1 MKTIAIVAGESSGDL
16 LGSHLIKSLKS
27 IRPDLT
33 FIGIAGPKMI
43 KEGAASFFSMEELSV
58 RGYFEALRKLF
69 CLLKLRKNLLNQI
82 LDAKPDLFIGI
93 DAPDFNFWI
102 ERQLKKKGIPVIHYV
117 SPSIWAWR
125 GNRLRKIKKSIDHM
139 LTIFPFEKNIYSK
152 ANIQASFVGHPLAEM
167 IPLHPNKKKAQNKLK
182 IIKATKVIALLPGSR
197 QGEVRWHT
205 QLLIDS
211 ALEISKR
218 VRDIKFLVPLPT
230 RETYEIFSKTLFKNT
245 HAELDIQLLI
255 GHASDAINAADLVIV
270 ASGTATLET
279 ALYKK
284 PMIVIYKMSSI
295 SWQILKRMRYLPYIS
310 LPNILL
316 NKFLV
321 PELLQDDATPENI
334 TDQTI
339 EILKDVAYRKNLL
352 IQFTKIHHQL
362 KQNTSDR
369 LNRVVLKFIK

>member
-27 IRPDLT
+27 TRFDLK
-33 FIGIAGPKMI
+33 FIGVAGPKMI
-43 KEGAASFFSMEELSV
+43 KEGAFSFFPMEELSV
-58 RGYFEALRKLF
+58 RGYFEAIKKLF
-69 CLLKLRKNLLNQI
+69 HLLKLRKNLLKKI
-82 LDAKPDLFIGI
+82 LNAKPDLFIGV
-93 DAPDFNFWI
+93 DAPDFNFWL

-125 GNRLRKIKKSIDHM
+125 GGRLRKIKKSIDHM
-139 LTIFPFEKNIYSK
+139 LTIFPFEKKIYSK
-152 ANIQASFVGHPLAEM
+152 VNIEATFVGHPLAEM

-197 QGEVRWHT
+197 QGEVKWHA

-211 ALEISKR
+211 AIELSKKIQD
-218 VRDIKFLVPLPT
+218 VKFLVSLPT
-230 RETYEIFSKTLFKNT
+230 RETYELFSRALFKNT
-245 HAELDIQLLI
+245 HAELDITLLI

-284 PMIVIYKMSSI
+284 PMIVIYKMSTI
-295 SWQILKRMRYLPYIS
+295 SWQILNRMQYLPYVS

-316 NKFLV
+316 NKFFV
-321 PELLQDDATPENI
+321 PELLQNDATPENI
-334 TDQTI
+334 TSKTI
-339 EILKDVAYRKNLL
+339 EILKDASYRKNLL

-362 KQNTSDR
+362 KQNTSYR
-369 LNRVVLKFIK
+369 LNKIILKFIK

>member
-16 LGSHLIKSLKS
+16 LGSHLIKALRLNRTDLK
-27 IRPDLT
+27 
-33 FIGIAGPKMI
+33 FIGVAGPKMM
-43 KEGAASFFSMEELSV
+43 KEGAASYFPMEELSV

-69 CLLKLRKNLLNQI
+69 HLIKLRKNLLKKI

-125 GNRLRKIKKSIDHM
+125 RSRLKKIKKSIDHM

-152 ANIQASFVGHPLAEM
+152 ANIQATFVGHPLAEM
-167 IPLHPNKKKAQNKLK
+167 IPLHPNKKKAQDKLK
-182 IIKATKVIALLPGSR
+182 IIKASKVIALLPGSR
-197 QGEVRWHT
+197 QGEVKWHA

-211 ALEISKR
+211 AIEISKKI
-218 VRDIKFLVPLPT
+218 RDVKFLVPLPT

-245 HAELDIQLLI
+245 QAELDIQLLI
-255 GHASDAINAADLVIV
+255 GHASIAINAADAVIV

-284 PMIVIYKMSSI
+284 PMIVIYKMSTI
-295 SWQILKRMRYLPYIS
+295 SWQILKRMRYLPYVSI
-310 LPNILL
+310 PNILL

-321 PELLQDDATPENI
+321 PELLQNDATPENI
-334 TDQTI
+334 TAKTI
-339 EILKDVAYRKNLL
+339 EILKDSSYRKHLL
-352 IQFTKIHHQL
+352 VQFTKIHFQL

-369 LNRVVLKFIK
+369 LNKVILKFIK

>member
-16 LGSHLIKSLKS
+16 LGSHLIRSLKS
-27 IRPDLT
+27 SRSDLK
-33 FIGIAGPKMI
+33 FIGIAGPKMM
-43 KEGAASFFSMEELSV
+43 KEGAVSLFLMEELSV
-58 RGYFEALRKLF
+58 RGYFEAFKKLF
-69 CLLKLRKNLLNQI
+69 HLIQLRKNLLNQI
-82 LDAKPDLFIGI
+82 LNQKPDLFIGV

-102 ERQLKKKGIPVIHYV
+102 ERQLKKKGIPVIHFV

-125 GNRLRKIKKSIDHM
+125 GNRLRKIKKSVDHM

-152 ANIQASFVGHPLAEM
+152 ANIQATFVGHPLAEM
-167 IPLHPNKKKAQNKLK
+167 IPLYSNKKKAQDKLK

-197 QGEVRWHT
+197 QGEVTWHA

-211 ALEISKR
+211 ATEISKR
-218 VRDIKFLVPLPT
+218 IRDVKFLVPLPT
-230 RETYEIFSKTLFKNT
+230 RETYDIFSKTLFKNT
-245 HAELDIQLLI
+245 HAELDIQLLV

-295 SWQILKRMRYLPYIS
+295 SWQILKRMRYLPFVS

-316 NKFLV
+316 NKFIV
-321 PELLQDDATPENI
+321 PELLQSDATSDNI
-334 TDQTI
+334 SSKAI
-339 EILKDVAYRKNLL
+339 EILKNAPYRKNLL

-369 LNRVVLKFIK
+369 LSKVILKFIK

>member
-16 LGSHLIKSLKS
+16 LGSHLIRSLKS
-27 IRPDLT
+27 SRSDLK
-33 FIGIAGPKMI
+33 FIGIAGPKMM
-43 KEGAASFFSMEELSV
+43 KEGAVSLFLMEELSV
-58 RGYFEALRKLF
+58 RGYFEAIRKLF
-69 CLLKLRKNLLNQI
+69 HLIQLRKNLLNQI
-82 LDAKPDLFIGI
+82 LNQKPDLFIGV

-125 GNRLRKIKKSIDHM
+125 GNRLRKIKKSVDHM

-152 ANIQASFVGHPLAEM
+152 ANIQATFVGHPLAEM
-167 IPLHPNKKKAQNKLK
+167 IPLYSNKKKAQDKLK

-197 QGEVRWHT
+197 QGEVTWHA

-211 ALEISKR
+211 ATEISKR
-218 VRDIKFLVPLPT
+218 IRDVKFLVPLPT
-230 RETYEIFSKTLFKNT
+230 RETYDIFSKTLFKNT
-245 HAELDIQLLI
+245 HAELDIQLLV

-295 SWQILKRMRYLPYIS
+295 SWQILKRMRYLPFVS

-316 NKFLV
+316 NKFIV
-321 PELLQDDATPENI
+321 PELLQSDATSDNI
-334 TDQTI
+334 SSKAI
-339 EILKDVAYRKNLL
+339 EILKNAPYRKNLL

-369 LNRVVLKFIK
+369 LSKVILKFIK

>member
-16 LGSHLIKSLKS
+16 LGSHLIKALRLNRTDLK
-27 IRPDLT
+27 
-33 FIGIAGPKMI
+33 FIGVAGPKMM
-43 KEGAASFFSMEELSV
+43 KEGAASYFPMEELSV

-69 CLLKLRKNLLNQI
+69 HLIKLRKNLLKKI

-125 GNRLRKIKKSIDHM
+125 GSRLKKIKKSIDHM

-152 ANIQASFVGHPLAEM
+152 ANIQATFVGHPLAEM
-167 IPLHPNKKKAQNKLK
+167 IPLHPNKKKAQDKLK
-182 IIKATKVIALLPGSR
+182 IIKASRVIALLPGSR
-197 QGEVRWHT
+197 QGEVKWHA

-211 ALEISKR
+211 AIEISKR
-218 VRDIKFLVPLPT
+218 IRDVKFLVPLPT

-245 HAELDIQLLI
+245 QAELDIQLLI
-255 GHASDAINAADLVIV
+255 GHASIAINAADAVIV

-284 PMIVIYKMSSI
+284 PMIVIYKMSTI
-295 SWQILKRMRYLPYIS
+295 SWQILKRMRYLPYVS

-321 PELLQDDATPENI
+321 PELLQNDATPENI
-334 TDQTI
+334 TAKTI
-339 EILKDVAYRKNLL
+339 EILKDSSYRKHLL
-352 IQFTKIHHQL
+352 VQFTKIHYQL

-369 LNRVVLKFIK
+369 LNRVILKFIK

>member
-27 IRPDLT
+27 KRFDLK
-33 FIGIAGPKMI
+33 FIGVAGPKMI
-43 KEGAASFFSMEELSV
+43 KEGAFSFFPMEELSV
-58 RGYFEALRKLF
+58 RGYFEAIKKLF
-69 CLLKLRKNLLNQI
+69 HLLKLRKNLLKKI
-82 LDAKPDLFIGI
+82 LNAKPDLFIGV
-93 DAPDFNFWI
+93 DAPDFNFWL

-125 GNRLRKIKKSIDHM
+125 GGRLRKIKKSIDHM
-139 LTIFPFEKNIYSK
+139 LTIFPFENKIYSK
-152 ANIQASFVGHPLAEM
+152 VNIEATFVGHPLAEM

-197 QGEVRWHT
+197 QGEVKWHA

-211 ALEISKR
+211 AIELSKKIQD
-218 VRDIKFLVPLPT
+218 VKFLVPLPT
-230 RETYEIFSKTLFKNT
+230 RETYEVFSRVLFKNT

-295 SWQILKRMRYLPYIS
+295 SWQILKRMRYLPYVS

-316 NKFLV
+316 NKFFV
-321 PELLQDDATPENI
+321 PELLQNDATPENI
-334 TDQTI
+334 TSKTI
-339 EILKDVAYRKNLL
+339 EILKDASYRKNLA

-362 KQNTSDR
+362 KQNTSYR
-369 LNRVVLKFIK
+369 LNKIILKFIK

>member
-27 IRPDLT
+27 ARSDLK
-33 FIGIAGPKMI
+33 FIGIAGPKMM
-43 KEGAASFFSMEELSV
+43 KEGAVSFFSMEELSV
-58 RGYFEALRKLF
+58 RGYFEAFRKLF
-69 CLLKLRKNLLNQI
+69 HLIRLRKKLLNQI
-82 LDAKPDLFIGI
+82 LREKPVLFIGV

-102 ERQLKKKGIPVIHYV
+102 EKQLKKKGVPVIHYV

-152 ANIQASFVGHPLAEM
+152 ANIQATFVGHPLAEM
-167 IPLHPNKKKAQNKLK
+167 IPLYPNKKKAQNKLK

-197 QGEVRWHT
+197 QGEVKWHA

-211 ALEISKR
+211 ATEISKKI
-218 VRDIKFLVPLPT
+218 RDVKFLVPLPT
-230 RETYEIFSKTLFKNT
+230 RETYDIFSKTLFKNT

-295 SWQILKRMRYLPYIS
+295 SWQILKRMRYLPFVS

-321 PELLQDDATPENI
+321 PELLQSDATSENI
-334 TDQTI
+334 SSKAV
-339 EILKDVAYRKNLL
+339 EILKDASYRKNLL
-352 IQFTKIHHQL
+352 TQFTKIHHQL

-369 LNRVVLKFIK
+369 LNRVILKLIK

>member
-69 CLLKLRKNLLNQI
+69 RLLKLRKNLLNQI

-152 ANIQASFVGHPLAEM
+152 ASIQASFVGHPLAEM

-310 LPNILL
+310 LPNILS

-334 TDQTI
+334 TDKTI

>member
-16 LGSHLIKSLKS
+16 LGSHLIRSLKS
-27 IRPDLT
+27 TRFDLK
-33 FIGIAGPKMI
+33 FIGVAGPKML
-43 KEGAASFFSMEELSV
+43 KEGALSYFPMEELSV
-58 RGYFEALRKLF
+58 RGYFEAFRKLF
-69 CLLKLRKNLLNQI
+69 HLLTLRKNLLNQI

-125 GNRLRKIKKSIDHM
+125 KNRLKKIKTSIDHM

-152 ANIQASFVGHPLAEM
+152 AHIQATFVGHPLAEM
-167 IPLHPNKKKAQNKLK
+167 IPLHPNKKKAQAKLK
-182 IIKATKVIALLPGSR
+182 IIKATTVIALLPGSR
-197 QGEVRWHT
+197 QGEVKWHT

-211 ALEISKR
+211 AIELSKKI
-218 VRDIKFLVPLPT
+218 RDVKFLVPLPT
-230 RETYEIFSKTLFKNT
+230 RETYMIFSKTLFKNT
-245 HAELDIQLLI
+245 HAELDIQLLT
-255 GHASDAINAADLVIV
+255 GHASDAINASDLVIV
-270 ASGTATLET
+270 ASGTATLEA

-295 SWQILKRMRYLPYIS
+295 SWEILKRMQYLPYVS

-316 NKFLV
+316 NKFFV
-321 PELLQDDATPENI
+321 PELLQKDATPENI
-334 TDQTI
+334 TNKAL
-339 EILKDVAYRKNLL
+339 EILKDASYRRNLL

-362 KQNTSDR
+362 KQNTSYR
-369 LNRVVLKFIK
+369 LNKIILKFLK

>member
-16 LGSHLIKSLKS
+16 IGSHLIKSLKAVRS
-27 IRPDLT
+27 DLK

-43 KEGAASFFSMEELSV
+43 KEGATSFFLMEELSV
-58 RGYFEALRKLF
+58 RGYFEAFRKLF
-69 CLLKLRKNLLNQI
+69 HLIKLRKKLLNQI
-82 LDAKPDLFIGI
+82 LKEKPDLFIGV

-102 ERQLKKKGIPVIHYV
+102 EKQLKKKGIPVIHYV

-125 GNRLRKIKKSIDHM
+125 GGRLRKIKKSIDHM

-152 ANIQASFVGHPLAEM
+152 ANIQATFVGHPLAEM
-167 IPLHPNKKKAQNKLK
+167 IPLYPNKKKAQIKLK

-197 QGEVRWHT
+197 QGEVKWHA

-211 ALEISKR
+211 ATEISKKI
-218 VRDIKFLVPLPT
+218 RDIKFLVPLPT
-230 RETYEIFSKTLFKNT
+230 RETYDIFSKTLFKNT
-245 HAELDIQLLI
+245 QAELDIQLLI

-284 PMIVIYKMSSI
+284 PMVVIYKMSSI
-295 SWQILKRMRYLPYIS
+295 SWQILKRMRYLPFVS

-316 NKFLV
+316 NKFIV
-321 PELLQDDATPENI
+321 PELLQSDATSDNI
-334 TDQTI
+334 SSKAI
-339 EILKDVAYRKNLL
+339 EILKNAPYRKNLL

-369 LNRVVLKFIK
+369 LSKVILKFIK

>member
-16 LGSHLIKSLKS
+16 LGSHLIRSLKS
-27 IRPDLT
+27 SRSDLK
-33 FIGIAGPKMI
+33 FIGIAGPKMM
-43 KEGAASFFSMEELSV
+43 KEGAVSLFLMEELSV
-58 RGYFEALRKLF
+58 RGYFEAFKKLF
-69 CLLKLRKNLLNQI
+69 HLIQLRKNLLNQI
-82 LDAKPDLFIGI
+82 LNQKPDLFIGV

-125 GNRLRKIKKSIDHM
+125 GNRLRKIKKSVDHM

-152 ANIQASFVGHPLAEM
+152 ANIQATFVGHPLAEM
-167 IPLHPNKKKAQNKLK
+167 IPLYSNKKKAQDKLK

-197 QGEVRWHT
+197 QGEVTWHA

-211 ALEISKR
+211 ATEISKR
-218 VRDIKFLVPLPT
+218 IRDVKFLVPLPT
-230 RETYEIFSKTLFKNT
+230 RETYDIFSKTLFKNT
-245 HAELDIQLLI
+245 HAELDIQLLV

-295 SWQILKRMRYLPYIS
+295 SWQILKRMRYLPFVS

-316 NKFLV
+316 NKFIV
-321 PELLQDDATPENI
+321 PELLQSDATSDNI
-334 TDQTI
+334 SSKAI
-339 EILKDVAYRKNLL
+339 EILKNSPYRKNLL

-369 LNRVVLKFIK
+369 LSKVILKFIK

>member
-1 MKTIAIVAGESSGDL
+1 MKTIAIIAGESSGDL

-27 IRPDLT
+27 ARSDLK
-33 FIGIAGPKMI
+33 FIGIAGPKMM
-43 KEGAASFFSMEELSV
+43 KEGAVSFFSMEELSV
-58 RGYFEALRKLF
+58 RGYFEVFRKLF
-69 CLLKLRKNLLNQI
+69 HLIKLRKKLLNQI
-82 LDAKPDLFIGI
+82 LKEKPDLFIGV

-102 ERQLKKKGIPVIHYV
+102 EKQLKKKGVTVIHYV

-152 ANIQASFVGHPLAEM
+152 ANIQATFVGHPLAEL
-167 IPLHPNKKKAQNKLK
+167 IPLYPNKKKAQNKLK

-197 QGEVRWHT
+197 QGEVKWHA

-211 ALEISKR
+211 ATEISKKI
-218 VRDIKFLVPLPT
+218 RDVKFLVPLPT
-230 RETYEIFSKTLFKNT
+230 RETYDIFSKTLFKNT

-295 SWQILKRMRYLPYIS
+295 SWQILKRMRYLPFVS

-321 PELLQDDATPENI
+321 PELLQSDATSENI
-334 TDQTI
+334 SSKAI
-339 EILKDVAYRKNLL
+339 EILKDASYRKNLL

-369 LNRVVLKFIK
+369 LNRVILKLIK

>member
-27 IRPDLT
+27 IRPDLK

-43 KEGAASFFSMEELSV
+43 KEGAVSFFSMEELSI

-69 CLLKLRKNLLNQI
+69 RLLKLRKNLLNQI

-102 ERQLKKKGIPVIHYV
+102 ERQLKKKGVPVIHYV

-125 GNRLRKIKKSIDHM
+125 KNRLRKIKKSIDHM
-139 LTIFPFEKNIYSK
+139 LTIFPFEKNIYLK

-167 IPLHPNKKKAQNKLK
+167 IPLHSNRKKAQDKLK
-182 IIKATKVIALLPGSR
+182 IIKANKVIALLPGSR
-197 QGEVRWHT
+197 QGEVRWHA

-211 ALEISKR
+211 AIEISKS
-218 VRDIKFLVPLPT
+218 VRDTKFLVPLPT

-245 HAELDIQLLI
+245 NTELDIQLLI

-295 SWQILKRMRYLPYIS
+295 SWQILKRLRYLPYIS

-321 PELLQDDATPENI
+321 PELLQDDATPQNI
-334 TDQTI
+334 SDKTI

-369 LNRVVLKFIK
+369 LNRVILKFIK

>member
-1 MKTIAIVAGESSGDL
+1 MKTIAIVAGETSGDY

-27 IRPDLT
+27 VRSDVK
-33 FIGIAGPKMI
+33 FIGIAGPKMV
-43 KEGAASFFSMEELSV
+43 KEGALSYFSMEELSV
-58 RGYFEALRKLF
+58 RGYFEAIGKLF
-69 CLLKLRKNLLNQI
+69 HLLKLRKNLLKQI

-102 ERQLKKKGIPVIHYV
+102 ERQLKKKGITVIHYV

-125 GNRLRKIKKSIDHM
+125 GSRLRKIKKSIDHM

-152 ANIQASFVGHPLAEM
+152 ANIQATFVGHPLAGT
-167 IPLHPNKKKAQNKLK
+167 IPLRPNKKKAQEKLK
-182 IIKATKVIALLPGSR
+182 IIKANKVIALLPGSR
-197 QGEVRWHT
+197 QGEVKWHA

-211 ALEISKR
+211 AVEISKSIR
-218 VRDIKFLVPLPT
+218 NVKFLVPLPT
-230 RETYEIFSKTLFKNT
+230 RETFEIFSKTLFKNT
-245 HAELDIQLLI
+245 LAELDIQLLI

-279 ALYKK
+279 ALFKK

-295 SWQILKRMRYLPYIS
+295 SWQILKRMQYLPYVS

-316 NKFLV
+316 NKFFV
-321 PELLQDDATPENI
+321 PELLQDKATSENI
-334 TDQTI
+334 ATKTI
-339 EILKDVAYRKNLL
+339 EILKDVSYKKNLS

-369 LNRVVLKFIK
+369 LNKIILKLIK

>member
-16 LGSHLIKSLKS
+16 LGSHLIRSLKS
-27 IRPDLT
+27 SRSDLK
-33 FIGIAGPKMI
+33 FIGIAGPKMM
-43 KEGAASFFSMEELSV
+43 KEGAVSLFLMEELSV
-58 RGYFEALRKLF
+58 RGYFEAFKKLF
-69 CLLKLRKNLLNQI
+69 HLIQLRKNLLNQI
-82 LDAKPDLFIGI
+82 LNQKPDLFIGV

-125 GNRLRKIKKSIDHM
+125 GNRLRKIKKSVDHM

-152 ANIQASFVGHPLAEM
+152 ANIQATFVGHPLAEM
-167 IPLHPNKKKAQNKLK
+167 IPLYSNKKKAQDKLK

-197 QGEVRWHT
+197 QGEVTWHA

-211 ALEISKR
+211 ATEISKR
-218 VRDIKFLVPLPT
+218 IRDVKFLVPLPT
-230 RETYEIFSKTLFKNT
+230 RETYDIFSKTLFKNT
-245 HAELDIQLLI
+245 HAELDIQLLV

-295 SWQILKRMRYLPYIS
+295 SWQILKRMRYLPFVS

-316 NKFLV
+316 NKFIV
-321 PELLQDDATPENI
+321 PELLQSDATSENI
-334 TDQTI
+334 SSKAI
-339 EILKDVAYRKNLL
+339 EILKNAPYRKNLL

-369 LNRVVLKFIK
+369 LSKVILKFIK

>member
-27 IRPDLT
+27 ARPDLK
-33 FIGIAGPKMI
+33 FIGIAGPKMM
-43 KEGAASFFSMEELSV
+43 KEGAVSFFSMEELSV
-58 RGYFEALRKLF
+58 RGYFEVFRKLF
-69 CLLKLRKNLLNQI
+69 HLIKLRKKLLNQI
-82 LDAKPDLFIGI
+82 LKEKPDLFIGV

-102 ERQLKKKGIPVIHYV
+102 EKQLKKKGVTVIHYV

-152 ANIQASFVGHPLAEM
+152 ANIQATFVGHPLAEL
-167 IPLHPNKKKAQNKLK
+167 IPLYPNKKKAQNKLK

-197 QGEVRWHT
+197 QGEVKWHA

-211 ALEISKR
+211 ATEISKKI
-218 VRDIKFLVPLPT
+218 RDVKFLVPLPT
-230 RETYEIFSKTLFKNT
+230 RETYDIFSKTLFKNT

-295 SWQILKRMRYLPYIS
+295 SWQILKRMRYLPFVS

-321 PELLQDDATPENI
+321 PELLQSDATSENI
-334 TDQTI
+334 SSKAI
-339 EILKDVAYRKNLL
+339 EILKDASYRKNLL

-369 LNRVVLKFIK
+369 LNRVILKLIK

>member
-27 IRPDLT
+27 VRSDLK
-33 FIGIAGPKMI
+33 FIGIAGPKMM
-43 KEGAASFFSMEELSV
+43 KEGANSFFLMEELSV
-58 RGYFEALRKLF
+58 RGYFEAFRKLF
-69 CLLKLRKNLLNQI
+69 HLIKLRKTLLKQI
-82 LDAKPDLFIGI
+82 LNEKPDLFIGV

-102 ERQLKKKGIPVIHYV
+102 EKQLKKKSVPVIHYV

-152 ANIQASFVGHPLAEM
+152 ANIQATFVGHPLAEM
-167 IPLHPNKKKAQNKLK
+167 IPFNPNKKKAQDKLK
-182 IIKATKVIALLPGSR
+182 IINAYKVIALLPGSR
-197 QGEVRWHT
+197 QGEVKWHA

-211 ALEISKR
+211 ATEISKKI
-218 VRDIKFLVPLPT
+218 RDVKFLVPLPT
-230 RETYEIFSKTLFKNT
+230 RETYDIFSKTLFKNT

-295 SWQILKRMRYLPYIS
+295 SWQILKRMRYLPFVS

-316 NKFLV
+316 NKFVV
-321 PELLQDDATPENI
+321 PELLQGDATFENI
-334 TDQTI
+334 SSKAF
-339 EILKDVAYRKNLL
+339 EILKDASYRKNLI

-369 LNRVVLKFIK
+369 LNRVILKFVK

>member
-27 IRPDLT
+27 ARSDLK
-33 FIGIAGPKMI
+33 FIGIAGPKMM
-43 KEGAASFFSMEELSV
+43 KEDAVSFFSMEELSV
-58 RGYFEALRKLF
+58 RGYFEVFRKLF
-69 CLLKLRKNLLNQI
+69 HLIKLRKKLLNQI
-82 LDAKPDLFIGI
+82 LKEKPDLFIGV

-102 ERQLKKKGIPVIHYV
+102 EKQLKKKGVTVIHYV

-152 ANIQASFVGHPLAEM
+152 ANIQATFVGHPLAEL
-167 IPLHPNKKKAQNKLK
+167 IPLYPNKKKAQNKLK

-197 QGEVRWHT
+197 QGEVKWHA

-211 ALEISKR
+211 ATEISKKI
-218 VRDIKFLVPLPT
+218 RDVKFLVPLPT
-230 RETYEIFSKTLFKNT
+230 RETYDIFSKTLFKNT

-295 SWQILKRMRYLPYIS
+295 SWQILKRMRYLPFVS

-321 PELLQDDATPENI
+321 PELLQSDATSENI
-334 TDQTI
+334 SSKAI
-339 EILKDVAYRKNLL
+339 EILKDASYRKNLL

-369 LNRVVLKFIK
+369 LNRVILKLIK

>member
-16 LGSHLIKSLKS
+16 LGSHLIRSLKS
-27 IRPDLT
+27 SRSDLK
-33 FIGIAGPKMI
+33 FIGIAGPKMM
-43 KEGAASFFSMEELSV
+43 KEGAVSLFLMEELSV
-58 RGYFEALRKLF
+58 RGYFEAFKKLF
-69 CLLKLRKNLLNQI
+69 HLIQLRKNLLNQI
-82 LDAKPDLFIGI
+82 LNQKPDLFIGV

-125 GNRLRKIKKSIDHM
+125 GNRLRKIKKSVDHM

-152 ANIQASFVGHPLAEM
+152 ANIQATFVGHPLAEM
-167 IPLHPNKKKAQNKLK
+167 IPLYSNKKKAQDKLK

-197 QGEVRWHT
+197 QGEVTWHA

-211 ALEISKR
+211 ATEISKR
-218 VRDIKFLVPLPT
+218 IRDVKFLVPLPT
-230 RETYEIFSKTLFKNT
+230 RETYDIFSKTLFKNT
-245 HAELDIQLLI
+245 HAELDIQLLV

-295 SWQILKRMRYLPYIS
+295 SWQILKRMRYLPFVS

-316 NKFLV
+316 NKFIV
-321 PELLQDDATPENI
+321 PELLQGYATSDNI
-334 TDQTI
+334 SSKAI
-339 EILKDVAYRKNLL
+339 EILKNASYRKNLL

-369 LNRVVLKFIK
+369 LSKVILKFIK

>member
-1 MKTIAIVAGESSGDL
+1 MKTIAIIAGESSGDL

-27 IRPDLT
+27 ARSDLK
-33 FIGIAGPKMI
+33 FIGIAGPKMM
-43 KEGAASFFSMEELSV
+43 KEGAVSFFSMEELSV
-58 RGYFEALRKLF
+58 RGYFEVFRKLF
-69 CLLKLRKNLLNQI
+69 HLIKLRKKLLNQI
-82 LDAKPDLFIGI
+82 LKEKPDLFIGV

-102 ERQLKKKGIPVIHYV
+102 EKQLKKKGVPVIHYV

-152 ANIQASFVGHPLAEM
+152 ANIQATFVGHPLAEL
-167 IPLHPNKKKAQNKLK
+167 IPLYPNKKKAQNKLK

-197 QGEVRWHT
+197 QGEVKWHA

-211 ALEISKR
+211 ATEISKKI
-218 VRDIKFLVPLPT
+218 RDVKFLVPLPT
-230 RETYEIFSKTLFKNT
+230 RETYDIFSKTLFKNT

-295 SWQILKRMRYLPYIS
+295 SWQILKRMRYLPFVS

-321 PELLQDDATPENI
+321 PELLQSDATSENI
-334 TDQTI
+334 SSKAI
-339 EILKDVAYRKNLL
+339 EILKDASYRKNLL

-369 LNRVVLKFIK
+369 LNRVILKLIK

>member
-27 IRPDLT
+27 ARPDLK
-33 FIGIAGPKMI
+33 FIGIAGPSMI
-43 KEGAASFFSMEELSV
+43 KEGAVSFFSLEELSV

-69 CLLKLRKNLLNQI
+69 HLLKLRKKLLNQI
-82 LDAKPDLFIGI
+82 LYVKPDLFIGI

-102 ERQLKKKGIPVIHYV
+102 ERQLKKQGIPVIHYV
-117 SPSIWAWR
+117 SPSVWAWR
-125 GNRLRKIKKSIDHM
+125 KSRLKKIKKSIDHM

-152 ANIQASFVGHPLAEM
+152 AKIEVTYVGHPLAEM
-167 IPLHPNKKKAQNKLK
+167 IPLKPNKKQAQDKLK
-182 IIKATKVIALLPGSR
+182 IVRVNKVIALLPGSR
-197 QGEVRWHT
+197 QGEVKWHA

-211 ALEISKR
+211 AIEISKR
-218 VRDIKFLVPLPT
+218 INNPIFLVPLPT
-230 RETYEIFSKTLFKNT
+230 RKTYEIFSKTLFKNIYT
-245 HAELDIQLLI
+245 KLNIQLLI

-295 SWQILKRMRYLPYIS
+295 SWQILKRMRYLPYVS

-316 NKFLV
+316 KKFLV

-334 TDQTI
+334 TNKTI
-339 EILKDVAYRKNLL
+339 EIFRDVAYRKNLL
-352 IQFTKIHHQL
+352 NQFLKIHYQL
-362 KQNTSDR
+362 KQNTSER
-369 LNRVVLKFIK
+369 LNRVILRFIK

>member
-27 IRPDLT
+27 VRSDLK
-33 FIGIAGPKMI
+33 FIGIAGPKMM
-43 KEGAASFFSMEELSV
+43 KEGANSFFLMEELSV
-58 RGYFEALRKLF
+58 RGYFEAFRKLF
-69 CLLKLRKNLLNQI
+69 RLIKLRKTLLKQI
-82 LDAKPDLFIGI
+82 LNEKPDLFIGV

-102 ERQLKKKGIPVIHYV
+102 EKQLKKKGVPVIHYV

-152 ANIQASFVGHPLAEM
+152 ANIQATFVGHPLAEM
-167 IPLHPNKKKAQNKLK
+167 IPFNPNKNKAQDKLK
-182 IIKATKVIALLPGSR
+182 IINAYKVIALLPGSR
-197 QGEVRWHT
+197 QGEVKWHA

-211 ALEISKR
+211 ATEISKKI
-218 VRDIKFLVPLPT
+218 RDVKFLVPLPT

-295 SWQILKRMRYLPYIS
+295 SWQILKRMRYLPFVS

-316 NKFLV
+316 NKCVV
-321 PELLQDDATPENI
+321 PELLQGDATFENI
-334 TDQTI
+334 SSKAF
-339 EILKDVAYRKNLL
+339 EILKDASYRKNLI

-369 LNRVVLKFIK
+369 LNRVILKFIK

>member
-16 LGSHLIKSLKS
+16 LGNHLIKALRLNRTDLK
-27 IRPDLT
+27 
-33 FIGIAGPKMI
+33 FIGVAGPKMM
-43 KEGAASFFSMEELSV
+43 KEGAASYFPMEELSV

-69 CLLKLRKNLLNQI
+69 HLIKLRKNLLKKI

-125 GNRLRKIKKSIDHM
+125 RSRLKKIKKSIDHM

-152 ANIQASFVGHPLAEM
+152 ANIQATFVGHPLAEM
-167 IPLHPNKKKAQNKLK
+167 IPLHPNKKKAQDKLK
-182 IIKATKVIALLPGSR
+182 IIKASKVIALLPGSR
-197 QGEVRWHT
+197 QGEVKWHA

-211 ALEISKR
+211 AIEISKR
-218 VRDIKFLVPLPT
+218 IRDVKFLVPLPT

-245 HAELDIQLLI
+245 QAELDIQLLI
-255 GHASDAINAADLVIV
+255 GHASIAINAADAVIV

-284 PMIVIYKMSSI
+284 PMIVIYKMSTI
-295 SWQILKRMRYLPYIS
+295 SWQILKRMRYLPYVSI
-310 LPNILL
+310 PNILL

-321 PELLQDDATPENI
+321 PELLQNDATPENI
-334 TDQTI
+334 TAKTI
-339 EILKDVAYRKNLL
+339 EILKDSSYRKHLL
-352 IQFTKIHHQL
+352 VQFTKIHFQL

-369 LNRVVLKFIK
+369 LNKVILKFIK

>member
-16 LGSHLIKSLKS
+16 LGSHLIRSLKS
-27 IRPDLT
+27 SRSDLK
-33 FIGIAGPKMI
+33 FIGIAGPKMM
-43 KEGAASFFSMEELSV
+43 KEGAVSLFLMEELSV
-58 RGYFEALRKLF
+58 RGYFEAFKKLF
-69 CLLKLRKNLLNQI
+69 HLIQLRKNLLNQI
-82 LDAKPDLFIGI
+82 LNQKPDLFIGV

-125 GNRLRKIKKSIDHM
+125 GNRLRKIKKSVDHM

-152 ANIQASFVGHPLAEM
+152 ANIQATFVGHPLAEM
-167 IPLHPNKKKAQNKLK
+167 IPLYSNKKKAQDKLK

-197 QGEVRWHT
+197 QGEVTWHA

-211 ALEISKR
+211 ATEISKR
-218 VRDIKFLVPLPT
+218 IRDVKFLVPLPT
-230 RETYEIFSKTLFKNT
+230 RETYDIFSKTLFKNT
-245 HAELDIQLLI
+245 HAELDIQLLV

-295 SWQILKRMRYLPYIS
+295 SWQILKRMRYLPFVS

-316 NKFLV
+316 NKFIV
-321 PELLQDDATPENI
+321 PELLQSDATSDNI
-334 TDQTI
+334 SSKAI
-339 EILKDVAYRKNLL
+339 EILKNAPYRKNLL

-369 LNRVVLKFIK
+369 LSKVILKFIK

>member
-27 IRPDLT
+27 IRPDLK

-43 KEGAASFFSMEELSV
+43 KEGAVSFFSMEELSI

-69 CLLKLRKNLLNQI
+69 RLLKLRKNLLNQI
-82 LDAKPDLFIGI
+82 LDAKPDLFIGV

-102 ERQLKKKGIPVIHYV
+102 ERQLKKKGVSVIHYV

-125 GNRLRKIKKSIDHM
+125 KNRLRKIKKSIDHM
-139 LTIFPFEKNIYSK
+139 LTIFPFEKNIYLK

-167 IPLHPNKKKAQNKLK
+167 IPLHSNRKKAQDKLK
-182 IIKATKVIALLPGSR
+182 IIKANKVIALLPGSR
-197 QGEVRWHT
+197 QGEVRWHA

-211 ALEISKR
+211 AIEISKS
-218 VRDIKFLVPLPT
+218 VRDTKFLVPLPT

-245 HAELDIQLLI
+245 HTELDIQLLI

-321 PELLQDDATPENI
+321 PELLQDDATPQNI
-334 TDQTI
+334 SDKTI
-339 EILKDVAYRKNLL
+339 EILKDGAYRKNLL

-369 LNRVVLKFIK
+369 LNRVILKFIK

>member
-16 LGSHLIKSLKS
+16 LGSHLIKALRLNRTDLK
-27 IRPDLT
+27 
-33 FIGIAGPKMI
+33 FIGVAGPKMM
-43 KEGAASFFSMEELSV
+43 KEGTASYFPMEELSV

-69 CLLKLRKNLLNQI
+69 HLIKLRKNLLKKI

-125 GNRLRKIKKSIDHM
+125 RSRLKKIKKSIDHM

-152 ANIQASFVGHPLAEM
+152 ANIQATFVGHPLAEM
-167 IPLHPNKKKAQNKLK
+167 IPLHPNKKKAQDKLK
-182 IIKATKVIALLPGSR
+182 IIKASRVIALLPGSR
-197 QGEVRWHT
+197 QGEVKWHA

-211 ALEISKR
+211 AIEISKR
-218 VRDIKFLVPLPT
+218 IRDVKFLVPLPT

-245 HAELDIQLLI
+245 QAELDIQLLI
-255 GHASDAINAADLVIV
+255 GHASIAINAADAVIV

-284 PMIVIYKMSSI
+284 PMIVIYKMSTI
-295 SWQILKRMRYLPYIS
+295 SWQILKRMRYLPYVSI
-310 LPNILL
+310 PNILL

-321 PELLQDDATPENI
+321 PELLQNDATPENI
-334 TDQTI
+334 TAKTI
-339 EILKDVAYRKNLL
+339 EILKDSSYRKHLL
-352 IQFTKIHHQL
+352 VQFTKIHFQL

-369 LNRVVLKFIK
+369 LNKVILKFIK

>member
-27 IRPDLT
+27 TRPDLT

-43 KEGAASFFSMEELSV
+43 KEGAVSFFSMEELSV

-69 CLLKLRKNLLNQI
+69 RLLKLRKNLLNQI
-82 LDAKPDLFIGI
+82 LDAKPDLFIGV

-102 ERQLKKKGIPVIHYV
+102 ERQLKKKGVSVIHYV

-125 GNRLRKIKKSIDHM
+125 KNRLRKIKKSIDHM
-139 LTIFPFEKNIYSK
+139 LTIFPFEKNIYLK

-167 IPLHPNKKKAQNKLK
+167 IPLHSNRKKAQDKLK
-182 IIKATKVIALLPGSR
+182 IIKANKVIALLPGSR
-197 QGEVRWHT
+197 QGEVRWHA

-211 ALEISKR
+211 AIEISKS
-218 VRDIKFLVPLPT
+218 VRDTKFLVPLPT

-245 HAELDIQLLI
+245 NTELDIQLLI

-295 SWQILKRMRYLPYIS
+295 SWQILKRLRYLPYIS

-321 PELLQDDATPENI
+321 PELLQDDATPQNI
-334 TDQTI
+334 SDKTI

-369 LNRVVLKFIK
+369 LNRVILKFIK

>member
-16 LGSHLIKSLKS
+16 LGSHLIRSLKS
-27 IRPDLT
+27 SRSDLK
-33 FIGIAGPKMI
+33 FIGIAGPKMM
-43 KEGAASFFSMEELSV
+43 KEGAVSLFLMEELSV
-58 RGYFEALRKLF
+58 RGYFEAFKKLF
-69 CLLKLRKNLLNQI
+69 HLIQLRKNLLNQI
-82 LDAKPDLFIGI
+82 LNQKPDLFIGV

-125 GNRLRKIKKSIDHM
+125 GNRLRKIKKSVDHM

-152 ANIQASFVGHPLAEM
+152 ANIQATFVGHPLAEM
-167 IPLHPNKKKAQNKLK
+167 IPLYSNKKKAQDKLK

-197 QGEVRWHT
+197 QGEVTWHA

-211 ALEISKR
+211 ATEISKR
-218 VRDIKFLVPLPT
+218 IRDVKFLVPLPT
-230 RETYEIFSKTLFKNT
+230 RETYDIFSKTLFKNT
-245 HAELDIQLLI
+245 HAELDIQLLV

-295 SWQILKRMRYLPYIS
+295 SWQILKRMRYLPFVS

-316 NKFLV
+316 NKFIV
-321 PELLQDDATPENI
+321 PELLQSDATSDNI
-334 TDQTI
+334 SSKAI
-339 EILKDVAYRKNLL
+339 EILKNAPYRKNLL

-362 KQNTSDR
+362 KKNTSDR
-369 LNRVVLKFIK
+369 LSKVILKFIK

>member
-16 LGSHLIKSLKS
+16 LGSHLIRSLKS
-27 IRPDLT
+27 SRSDLK
-33 FIGIAGPKMI
+33 FIGIAGPKMM
-43 KEGAASFFSMEELSV
+43 KEGAVSFFSMEELSV
-58 RGYFEALRKLF
+58 RGYFEVFRKLF
-69 CLLKLRKNLLNQI
+69 RLIKLRKKLLNQI
-82 LDAKPDLFIGI
+82 LNQKPDLFIGV

-125 GNRLRKIKKSIDHM
+125 GNRLRKIKKSVDHM

-152 ANIQASFVGHPLAEM
+152 ANIQATFVGHPLAEM
-167 IPLHPNKKKAQNKLK
+167 IPLYSNKKKAQDKLK

-197 QGEVRWHT
+197 QGEVTWHA

-211 ALEISKR
+211 ATEISKR
-218 VRDIKFLVPLPT
+218 IRDVKFLVPLPT
-230 RETYEIFSKTLFKNT
+230 RETYDIFSKTLFKNT
-245 HAELDIQLLI
+245 HAELDIQLLV

-295 SWQILKRMRYLPYIS
+295 SWQILKRMRYLPFVS

-316 NKFLV
+316 NKFIV
-321 PELLQDDATPENI
+321 PELLQSDATSDNI
-334 TDQTI
+334 SSKAI
-339 EILKDVAYRKNLL
+339 EILKNAPYRKNLL

-369 LNRVVLKFIK
+369 LSKVILKFIK

>member
-16 LGSHLIKSLKS
+16 LGSHLIRALKS
-27 IRPDLT
+27 TRSDLT
-33 FIGIAGPKMI
+33 FIGVAGPRMA
-43 KEGAASFFSMEELSV
+43 KEGASSYFPMEELSV
-58 RGYFEALRKLF
+58 RGYFEAFRKLF
-69 CLLKLRKNLLNQI
+69 HLLTLRKNLLNQI

-102 ERQLKKKGIPVIHYV
+102 ERQLKKKDIPVIHYV

-125 GNRLRKIKKSIDHM
+125 RNRLKKIKKSIDHM
-139 LTIFPFEKNIYSK
+139 LTIFPFEKNIYTK
-152 ANIQASFVGHPLAEM
+152 AHIKATFVGHPLAEM
-167 IPLHPNKKKAQNKLK
+167 IPLHPNKKKAQYKLK

-197 QGEVRWHT
+197 QGEVKWHT

-211 ALEISKR
+211 AIELSKKI
-218 VRDIKFLVPLPT
+218 RDVKFLVPLPT
-230 RETYEIFSKTLFKNT
+230 RETYAIFSKALFKNM
-245 HAELDIQLLI
+245 HAGLDIQLLI
-255 GHASDAINAADLVIV
+255 GHASDAINASDLVIV

-295 SWQILKRMRYLPYIS
+295 SWEILKRMRYLPYVS

-316 NKFLV
+316 NKFFV
-321 PELLQDDATPENI
+321 PELLQKDATPENI
-334 TDQTI
+334 TNKAL
-339 EILKDVAYRKNLL
+339 EILKDATYRRNLL

-362 KQNTSDR
+362 KQNTSHH
-369 LNRVVLKFIK
+369 LNKIILKFIK

>member
-16 LGSHLIKSLKS
+16 LGSHLIRSLKS
-27 IRPDLT
+27 SRSDLK
-33 FIGIAGPKMI
+33 FIGIAGPKMM
-43 KEGAASFFSMEELSV
+43 KEGAVSLFLMEELSV
-58 RGYFEALRKLF
+58 RGYFEAFKKLF
-69 CLLKLRKNLLNQI
+69 HLIQLRKNLLNQI
-82 LDAKPDLFIGI
+82 LNQKPDLFIGV

-125 GNRLRKIKKSIDHM
+125 GNRLRKIKKSVDHM

-152 ANIQASFVGHPLAEM
+152 ANIQATFVGHPLAEM
-167 IPLHPNKKKAQNKLK
+167 IPLYSNKKKAQDKLK

-197 QGEVRWHT
+197 QGEVTWHT

-211 ALEISKR
+211 ATEISKR
-218 VRDIKFLVPLPT
+218 IRDVKFLVPLPT
-230 RETYEIFSKTLFKNT
+230 RETYDIFSKTLFKNT
-245 HAELDIQLLI
+245 HAELDIQLLV

-295 SWQILKRMRYLPYIS
+295 SWQILKRMRYLPFVS

-316 NKFLV
+316 NKFIV
-321 PELLQDDATPENI
+321 PELLQSDATSDNI
-334 TDQTI
+334 SSKAI
-339 EILKDVAYRKNLL
+339 EILKNAPYRKNLL

-369 LNRVVLKFIK
+369 LSKVILKFIK

>member
-43 KEGAASFFSMEELSV
+43 KEGAVSFFSMEELSV

-69 CLLKLRKNLLNQI
+69 RLLKLRKNLLNQI

-167 IPLHPNKKKAQNKLK
+167 IPQHPNKKKAQDKLK

-197 QGEVRWHT
+197 QGEVRWHA

-245 HAELDIQLLI
+245 HAELDIRLLI

-270 ASGTATLET
+270 ASGTATLES

-321 PELLQDDATPENI
+321 PELLQDDATPGNI
-334 TDQTI
+334 TDKTI

-369 LNRVVLKFIK
+369 LNKVILKFIK